1 MQALPAIASQPEAV
15 PGQFIPTQS
24 TSDSQTINLWLHG
37 KAPTTQRGY
46 KREIASFLAFVEK
59 PLQWVTLGDLQRYS
73 DSLGHLAPRTQC
85 RTLAAIKS
93 LLSFA
98 QKIGYVRFNAGAP
111 LSLPKP
117 KNDLAERI
125 LSEEETARMIAL
137 ATGRDRVLL
146 RFLYASGCRC
156 SEVLGIRWRDF
167 AEASEGRAIV
177 TVYGKGSRTRH
188 ILLPGSVWRDVQ
200 SLKRPEDGPND
211 APFRS
216 RLGKPLSQPQLWRIV
231 RTAAKRAGITRP
243 VSPHWWRHACA
254 SHSLDRG
261 APVHVVQK
269 SLGHASLSTTS
280 IYAHCRPSEG
290 AALYLGLD

>member
-1 MQALPAIASQPEAV
+1 MTALPAPIQPTAV
-15 PGQFIPTQS
+15 PAAFIPHQAD
-24 TSDSQTINLWLHG
+24 SDQQAIGLWLHG
-37 KAPTTQRGY
+37 KAATTQRGY
-46 KREIASFLAFVEK
+46 RREVRDFLAFAGR
-59 PLQWVTLGDLQRYS
+59 PLRWITLQHLQDYA
-73 DSLGHLAPRTQC
+73 DSLADKAPRTQA
-85 RTLAAIKS
+85 RSLAAIKS
-93 LLSFA
+93 LLTFA
-98 QKIGYVRFNAGAP
+98 QKIGYLQYNTGAA

-117 KNDLAERI
+117 KNDIAERI
-125 LSEEETARMIAL
+125 LTEEETARMIAL

-156 SEVLGIRWRDF
+156 SEVLGVRWRDF
-167 AEASEGRAIV
+167 ADAPEGRAVV
-177 TVYGKGSRTRH
+177 TVFGKGSRTRH
-188 ILLPGSVWRDVQ
+188 ILLPAGVWRDLQ
-200 SLKRPEDGPND
+200 SLKRPGDGPDD

-216 RLGKPLSQPQLWRIV
+216 RIGRPISQAALWRAI
-231 RTAAKRAGITRP
+231 RAAAKRAGIDKP

-280 IYAHCRPSEG
+280 IYAHCRPNEG

>member
-1 MQALPAIASQPEAV
+1 MQALPAIATQPEAV

-24 TSDSQTINLWLHG
+24 TSDSQTVQLWLHG

-85 RTLAAIKS
+85 RTLAAVKS
-93 LLSFA
+93 LLSFS
-98 QKIGYVRFNAGAP
+98 QKIGYTQFNAGAP

-117 KNDLAERI
+117 KEDLAERI
-125 LSEEETARMIAL
+125 LSEAEVARMIAL
-137 ATGRDRVLL
+137 STGRDFVLL

-156 SEVLGIRWRDF
+156 SEVLGVRWRDF
-167 AEASEGRAIV
+167 AEAPEGRAVV
-177 TVYGKGSRTRH
+177 TVLGKGSKTRH

-200 SLKRPEDGPND
+200 SLKRPGDGPDD

-216 RLGKPLSQPQLWRIV
+216 RIGKPLSQPALWRAV
-231 RTAAKRAGITRP
+231 RAAAKRAGIEKP

-261 APVHVVQK
+261 AATHVVMK
-269 SLGHASLSTTS
+269 SLGHASLATTS
-280 IYAHCRPSEG
+280 VYCHVKPGDG
-290 AALYLGLD
+290 ASLYLGLD